1 MRQVALEKE
10 INEALPPFVALC
22 IVVRQ
27 VREWIAAAVPQRG
40 DVLRARLF
48 EVEACGLDHGQPA
61 GERLAA
67 LAQQPHRST
76 AEQQEASREVLAIH
90 QHAQHRE
97 ELRGVLHLVD
107 HHQAAQVL
115 QHAERAAELLRND
128 RVLQIEVVGD
138 GSVNVSRLLAT
149 CRAVSFGVA
158 CPSRSVAM
166 LRRSRRLPAVVLAPV
181 RKTCYFSDMKAP
193 ARTTSARQI
202 RPSRP
207 SDEPGIEAS
216 IARRVRRAKPG
227 TVFTPALFAG
237 VGSRAAIDK
246 ALQRLVARGDLRRL
260 SRGLY
265 DKPRQDPLL
274 GTLWPSV
281 DAVIAA
287 LTGKDK
293 LRLQP
298 TGAYAANLLGLSDQV
313 PARVEFL
320 TDGTSRTVKA
330 GPMQI
335 VLKRTT
341 PRQMAAAGRTSG
353 LVIQALR
360 SLGADHLTPQ
370 RLNKLRRSIP
380 VAQRRALIDDLTLAP
395 GWLQPTLRALAAD

>member
-1 MRQVALEKE
+1 MKKPLE
-10 INEALPPFVALC
+10 
-22 IVVRQ
+22 
-27 VREWIAAAVPQRG
+27 AA
-40 DVLRARLF
+40 
-48 EVEACGLDHGQPA
+48 
-61 GERLAA
+61 
-67 LAQQPHRST
+67 S
-76 AEQQEASREVLAIH
+76 
-90 QHAQHRE
+90 
-97 ELRGVLHLVD
+97 
-107 HHQAAQVL
+107 
-115 QHAERAAELLRND
+115 
-128 RVLQIEVVGD
+128 
-138 GSVNVSRLLAT
+138 
-149 CRAVSFGVA
+149 
-158 CPSRSVAM
+158 PSRSRA
-166 LRRSRRLPAVVLAPV
+166 SCSP
-181 RKTCYFSDMKAP
+181 
-193 ARTTSARQI
+193 
-202 RPSRP
+202 
-207 SDEPGIEAS
+207 DEPGIEAD

-227 TVFTPALFAG
+227 TVFTPALFASI
-237 VGSRAAIDK
+237 GSRAAIDK

-281 DAVIAA
+281 DAIVAA

-360 SLGADHLTPQ
+360 SLGAEHLTPQ
-370 RLNKLRRSIP
+370 RMSKLRRTIP
-380 VAQRRALIDDLTLAP
+380 AAQRRVLLDDLTLAP

>member
-1 MRQVALEKE
+1 MKT
-10 INEALPPFVALC
+10 LPGTASADPA
-22 IVVRQ
+22 
-27 VREWIAAAVPQRG
+27 
-40 DVLRARLF
+40 RA
-48 EVEACGLDHGQPA
+48 
-61 GERLAA
+61 
-67 LAQQPHRST
+67 
-76 AEQQEASREVLAIH
+76 
-90 QHAQHRE
+90 
-97 ELRGVLHLVD
+97 
-107 HHQAAQVL
+107 
-115 QHAERAAELLRND
+115 LRNP
-128 RVLQIEVVGD
+128 D
-138 GSVNVSRLLAT
+138 GL
-149 CRAVSFGVA
+149 
-158 CPSRSVAM
+158 
-166 LRRSRRLPAVVLAPV
+166 
-181 RKTCYFSDMKAP
+181 
-193 ARTTSARQI
+193 
-202 RPSRP
+202 
-207 SDEPGIEAS
+207 GIEAD

-227 TVFTPALFAG
+227 TVFTAALFSG
-237 VGSRAAIDK
+237 VGSRGAIDK
-246 ALQRLVARGDLRRL
+246 ALQRLAARGELRRL

-281 DAVIAA
+281 DAVVAA

-330 GPMQI
+330 GPLQI

-360 SLGADHLTPQ
+360 SVGAEHLTPQ
-370 RLNKLRRSIP
+370 RMSKLRRTIP
-380 VAQRRALIDDLTLAP
+380 AEERRALLDDLTLAP

>member
-1 MRQVALEKE
+1 MKAPRQTIPAQQARAHTLRSRNDPSIESA
-10 INEALPPFVALC
+10 IA
-22 IVVRQ
+22 RQ
-27 VREWIAAAVPQRG
+27 VR
-40 DVLRARLF
+40 
-48 EVEACGLDHGQPA
+48 
-61 GERLAA
+61 
-67 LAQQPHRST
+67 RSK
-76 AEQQEASREVLAIH
+76 S
-90 QHAQHRE
+90 
-97 ELRGVLHLVD
+97 
-107 HHQAAQVL
+107 
-115 QHAERAAELLRND
+115 
-128 RVLQIEVVGD
+128 
-138 GSVNVSRLLAT
+138 
-149 CRAVSFGVA
+149 
-158 CPSRSVAM
+158 
-166 LRRSRRLPAVVLAPV
+166 
-181 RKTCYFSDMKAP
+181 
-193 ARTTSARQI
+193 
-202 RPSRP
+202 
-207 SDEPGIEAS
+207 
-216 IARRVRRAKPG
+216 G
-227 TVFTPALFAG
+227 TVFTPTLFANI
-237 VGSRAAIDK
+237 GSRAAIDK

-265 DKPRQDPLL
+265 DKPRNDPLL

-281 DAVIAA
+281 GAVVAA

-370 RLNKLRRSIP
+370 RISKLRRTIP
-380 VAQRRALIDDLTLAP
+380 ADARRSLLDDLTLAP
-395 GWLQPTLRALAAD
+395 GWLQPTLRALATD

>member
-1 MRQVALEKE
+1 MKATNSSSDISITQ
-10 INEALPPFVALC
+10 
-22 IVVRQ
+22 
-27 VREWIAAAVPQRG
+27 
-40 DVLRARLF
+40 DAR
-48 EVEACGLDHGQPA
+48 
-61 GERLAA
+61 R
-67 LAQQPHRST
+67 R
-76 AEQQEASREVLAIH
+76 
-90 QHAQHRE
+90 
-97 ELRGVLHLVD
+97 
-107 HHQAAQVL
+107 
-115 QHAERAAELLRND
+115 
-128 RVLQIEVVGD
+128 
-138 GSVNVSRLLAT
+138 
-149 CRAVSFGVA
+149 
-158 CPSRSVAM
+158 RSVDSSIDAAI
-166 LRRSRRLPAVVLAPV
+166 SR
-181 RKTCYFSDMKAP
+181 K
-193 ARTTSARQI
+193 
-202 RPSRP
+202 
-207 SDEPGIEAS
+207 
-216 IARRVRRAKPG
+216 VRRAKAG

-237 VGSRAAIDK
+237 LGGRAAVDK
-246 ALQRLVARGDLRRL
+246 ALQRLVARDELRRL

-281 DAVIAA
+281 DAVVAA

-360 SLGADHLTPQ
+360 SLGPEHVTPQ
-370 RLNKLRRSIP
+370 RLDKLMRSIP
-380 VAQRRALIDDLTLAP
+380 AAERRTLLDDLSLAP
-395 GWLQPTLRALAAD
+395 GWMQPTLRALATDR

>member
-1 MRQVALEKE
+1 MK
-10 INEALPPFVALC
+10 
-22 IVVRQ
+22 
-27 VREWIAAAVPQRG
+27 AAVTDP
-40 DVLRARLF
+40 
-48 EVEACGLDHGQPA
+48 
-61 GERLAA
+61 
-67 LAQQPHRST
+67 ST
-76 AEQQEASREVLAIH
+76 SQSSATH
-90 QHAQHRE
+90 
-97 ELRGVLHLVD
+97 
-107 HHQAAQVL
+107 
-115 QHAERAAELLRND
+115 D
-128 RVLQIEVVGD
+128 RTG
-138 GSVNVSRLLAT
+138 T
-149 CRAVSFGVA
+149 
-158 CPSRSVAM
+158 
-166 LRRSRRLPAVVLAPV
+166 
-181 RKTCYFSDMKAP
+181 
-193 ARTTSARQI
+193 
-202 RPSRP
+202 
-207 SDEPGIEAS
+207 EPGIEAG
-216 IARRVRRAKPG
+216 IARRVRRSKAG

-237 VGSRAAIDK
+237 MGGRAAIDK
-246 ALQRLVARGDLRRL
+246 ALQRLVARGELRRL

-281 DAVIAA
+281 DAIVAA

-360 SLGADHLTPQ
+360 SLGPDYVTPQ
-370 RLNKLRRSIP
+370 RLSKLRRAIP
-380 VAQRRALIDDLTLAP
+380 ADQRRALLDDLALAP
-395 GWLQPTLRALAAD
+395 GWLQPSLRALASG